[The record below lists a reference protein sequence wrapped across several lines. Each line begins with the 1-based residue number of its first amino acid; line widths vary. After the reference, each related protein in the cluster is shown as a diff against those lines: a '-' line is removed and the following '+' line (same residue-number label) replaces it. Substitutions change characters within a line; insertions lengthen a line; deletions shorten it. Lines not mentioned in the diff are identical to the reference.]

1 MEMLSGIPWHETPK
15 KNKHNRQRMTTSYLL
30 GHSATTKVWSKMAYE
45 LPKTDFPLHPEGEG
59 VGPIVEVID
68 QGLRETRYGAKH
80 KLAIVIESETHF
92 QENGD
97 PLQFWV
103 WATLSGS
110 PKATLTQLRQKL
122 LRRPLTEEERRNFDP
137 EREMVGQRVRYLVA
151 HNYSDDGRVYANL
164 ISWSLAEQGQKVKE
178 VQEKLT
184 QTDNGQEQEEDAM
197 EPVTSPTKDGNE
209 EGLPF

>member
-1 MEMLSGIPWHETPK
+1 
-15 KNKHNRQRMTTSYLL
+15 MT
-30 GHSATTKVWSKMAYE
+30 YE
-45 LPKTDFPLHPEGEG
+45 LPKTDFPLHPEGES
-59 VGPIVEVID
+59 VGLIIDVLD

-80 KLAIVIESETHF
+80 KLAIIIESETHS

-97 PLQFWV
+97 PFQLWV

-151 HNYSDDGRVYANL
+151 HNYSDDGRVFANL
-164 ISWSLAEQGQKVKE
+164 ISWAPAEQGQQAKDTR
-178 VQEKLT
+178 EKLT
-184 QTDNGQEQEEDAM
+184 QGGNGQQQDGDAAKLEASPPKGGQEE
-197 EPVTSPTKDGNE
+197 
-209 EGLPF
+209 LPF